1 VCHNDKEYT
10 KKIKLSTYFGHEL
23 FLRTPEA
30 KLIIDYDKDYKFIGK
45 EFVRGFEVEYN
56 YLNMKKDLPRDY
68 SKTVNLTD
76 DVEKGVKMFFD
87 HIKEV
92 LCSGFEHEYKN
103 VIRFLASSC
112 AGHKV
117 KFCLVV
123 QSLQE
128 QCGKGTVFNFMLD
141 LLGKRMH
148 KTSSC
153 EEVVTYTKNMEGC
166 TLINLDEVP
175 VTGTIK
181 TFQDTMKSLITEDTF
196 NCRAMYQQGYSQKN
210 TFNIILTSNNNCVLL
225 SQSNNVRYYVPT
237 CSNKYAGNQHK
248 EYFKKIHSYLKRDDI
263 KIAIF
268 QEFMRIYEEE
278 VKPNNWLMPE
288 NNNTEAGKVKI
299 IEALPKIIRFIKTD
313 YLMKGQDLNETCAE
327 LLDEYKR
334 KYPSENPH
342 ISTFGYNLGLL
353 NITAK
358 RIINNDFNGRKYIKP
373 YAELNIGL

>member
-1 VCHNDKEYT
+1 
-10 KKIKLSTYFGHEL
+10 
-23 FLRTPEA
+23 
-30 KLIIDYDKDYKFIGK
+30 
-45 EFVRGFEVEYN
+45 
-56 YLNMKKDLPRDY
+56 
-68 SKTVNLTD
+68 
-76 DVEKGVKMFFD
+76 
-87 HIKEV
+87 
-92 LCSGFEHEYKN
+92 
-103 VIRFLASSC
+103 
-112 AGHKV
+112 
-117 KFCLVV
+117 
-123 QSLQE
+123 LQE
-128 QCGKGTVFNFMLD
+128 QAGKGTVFNFMLD

-237 CSNKYAGNQHK
+237 CSNKYAGNQHAD
-248 EYFKKIHSYLKRDDI
+248 YFKKIYSYLNREDVKV
-263 KIAIF
+263 AIF

-288 NNNTEAGKVKI
+288 NNNTQAGKVKI
-299 IEALPKIIRFIKTD
+299 IEALPKIIRYIKTE
-313 YLMKGQDLNETCAE
+313 YLMKGQGLDETCAD

-342 ISTFGYNLGLL
+342 SL
-353 NITAK
+353 
-358 RIINNDFNGRKYIKP
+358 
-373 YAELNIGL
+373 